1 MELTGI
7 CIDKDYSERLKA
19 KYYKK
24 LDDINFKID
33 LELKKYS
40 KIIDTWRQT
49 KEANYK
55 PHKKS
60 GEGFSKSKN
69 EQLKNPIEV
78 TSPTQLAILLYDIIK
93 VPVVDKQSPRGTG
106 EEILS
111 QIDIPLCKL
120 ILEQRSIL
128 KLINAFIDALPKK
141 CSIKDNRLHSHFNQ
155 LGTDTGRFSST
166 DPKIIGA
173 FVRNNKVNF
182 A

>member
-1 MELTGI
+1 M
-7 CIDKDYSERLKA
+7 
-19 KYYKK
+19 
-24 LDDINFKID
+24 
-33 LELKKYS
+33 
-40 KIIDTWRQT
+40 
-49 KEANYK
+49 
-55 PHKKS
+55 
-60 GEGFSKSKN
+60 
-69 EQLKNPIEV
+69 
-78 TSPTQLAILLYDIIK
+78 
-93 VPVVDKQSPRGTG
+93 VDKQSPRGTG